1 MLTILLRF
9 FSGSY
14 IALLANPVME
24 FGETADIGRRIGMM
38 MSILSIGALI
48 GPPISGAINTVT
60 NGYDAV
66 GYYAGS
72 AVLAGVGLMCVA
84 RHLVLGKLVG
94 KL

>member
-38 MSILSIGALI
+38 M
-48 GPPISGAINTVT
+48 ISGAINTVT

-72 AVLAGVGLMCVA
+72 AVSAGVGLMCVA
-84 RHLVLGKLVG
+84 QHLVLGKLVG